1 MYAIFYMVLHAS
13 PLLLYSIVILML
25 LLESS
30 GVPVVNNTLLLF
42 TGALASLGHVNIWL
56 LWLAALAGSVA
67 GACLAYVIG
76 AYGGHRF
83 ILKLAARLHVEER
96 KVVIVERWFQKSGA
110 WMIFLS
116 RMTPYVRPF
125 ACFPAG
131 IARMSFRRFLL
142 AATSGSILWCAAM
155 LSIGWSLGKRWHL
168 ALHVLQLYPIPSI
181 CAIVLL
187 LAFYACMVYLIKRS
201 LMRFSKSE
209 EEQTHQEQPL
219 PRTLLH
225 I

>member
-1 MYAIFYMVLHAS
+1 MSAISHMILHAS
-13 PLLLYSIVILML
+13 PLLLYSIVAITL

-30 GVPVVNNTLLLF
+30 GIPVANNTLLLF
-42 TGALASLGHVNIWL
+42 TGALASLGHVNIEVLALVAL
-56 LWLAALAGSVA
+56 LGSVA
-67 GACLAYVIG
+67 GACLAYTIG
-76 AYGGHRF
+76 AYGGHQF
-83 ILKLAARLHVEER
+83 ILKLVTRLHVEER
-96 KVVIVERWFQKSGA
+96 KVVIVERWFQKSGS

-131 IARMSFRRFLL
+131 IAQMRFGRFLL
-142 AATSGSILWCAAM
+142 AATSGSVIWCIAM

-181 CAIVLL
+181 CVIMLL
-187 LAFYACMVYLIKRS
+187 LVFYASMIYLIKRS
-201 LMRFSKSE
+201 LVRFSLNE
-209 EEQTHQEQPL
+209 QEQTCQQQSL

>member
-1 MYAIFYMVLHAS
+1 MYAIFHMILHAS
-13 PLLLYSIVILML
+13 PLLLYVFVASML

-30 GVPVVNNTLLLF
+30 GIPVANNTVLLF
-42 TGALASLGHVNIWL
+42 TGALASLGHVNIWIL
-56 LWLAALAGSVA
+56 LLVALLGSVA
-67 GACLAYVIG
+67 GACLAYAIG
-76 AYGGHRF
+76 TYGGHPL
-83 ILKLAARLHVEER
+83 ILKLAMRLHVEER

-131 IARMSFRRFLL
+131 IAQMPFGRFLL
-142 AATSGSILWCAAM
+142 AATSGSLLWCSIM

-168 ALHVLQLYPIPSI
+168 ALHVLQLYPLPSI
-181 CAIVLL
+181 GAIILILV
-187 LAFYACMVYLIKRS
+187 FYACMVYLIKCS
-201 LMRFSKSE
+201 LTRFSQNE
-209 EEQTHQEQPL
+209 EEQIARQQLL
-219 PRTLLH
+219 PPTLLH

>member
-1 MYAIFYMVLHAS
+1 MSAIFHMILHAS
-13 PLLLYSIVILML
+13 PLLLYSIVVVML

-30 GVPVVNNTLLLF
+30 GVPVANNTVLLF
-42 TGALASLGHVNIWL
+42 TGALASLGHVNIGVL
-56 LWLAALAGSVA
+56 LLVALLGSVA

-76 AYGGHRF
+76 AYGGHQLV
-83 ILKLAARLHVEER
+83 LKLATRLHVEER

-131 IARMSFRRFLL
+131 IAQMPFGRFLL
-142 AATSGSILWCAAM
+142 AAISGSIIWCFVM

-181 CAIVLL
+181 CVITLL
-187 LAFYACMVYLIKRS
+187 LAFYASMVYLIKRS
-201 LMRFSKSE
+201 LTRFSLNE
-209 EEQTHQEQPL
+209 EEQTCQQGSL